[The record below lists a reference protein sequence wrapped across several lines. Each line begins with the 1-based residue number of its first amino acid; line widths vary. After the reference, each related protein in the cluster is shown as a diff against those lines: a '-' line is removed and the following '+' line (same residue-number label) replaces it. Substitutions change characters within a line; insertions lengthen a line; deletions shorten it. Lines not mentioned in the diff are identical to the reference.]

1 MFPTDELDNIALA
14 REVLPEFLRVALVLS
29 NQLPSQILGAVGAES
44 TIALLNLENPTR
56 QDQSFQVQLQEISV
70 LLGGLYG
77 VREPASPL
85 HGHER
90 HLIDHF

>member
-1 MFPTDELDNIALA
+1 MFPKDELDIIALA
-14 REVLPEFLRVALVLS
+14 REVLPEFLRVAMALS
-29 NQLPSQILGAVGAES
+29 IQRASPILGTVGAES
-44 TIALLNLENPTR
+44 LIAYVNLENPTR

-70 LLGGLYG
+70 VLGDLYG

>member
-1 MFPTDELDNIALA
+1 MFPKDELDIIALA
-14 REVLPEFLRVALVLS
+14 RDVLPEFLRVALVLS
-29 NQLPSQILGAVGAES
+29 NQRASQILGTVGAES
-44 TIALLNLENPTR
+44 SIAHLNVKNPTR
-56 QDQSFQVQLQEISV
+56 QDRSFQVQLQEILV